1 MNIISLF
8 SGAGGMD
15 LGFEKAGFK
24 ILMANE
30 NDKTIWSTYEKNH
43 NAPILKK
50 DIRKVNSE
58 DFPECEGIIGGPP
71 CQSWSEAG
79 AMRGIEDDRGKLFFE
94 YIRILKSKKPKF
106 FVAENVSG
114 MLSKRHSEAV
124 KNIIKLFSDTGYDVY
139 IKLLNAKDYGVA
151 QDRKRVFFVGFRKD
165 LKINNFQFPEPIP
178 EKKRKV
184 LKDILL
190 DLQKNAIPGKE
201 KNKSNYE
208 KCIVKNHEYFIGD
221 YSTIYMSR
229 NRVRSWNEVSFTI
242 QASGRQAPQHPDA
255 PKMVKIGKDKF
266 EFLKGKEKKYRRL
279 SVRECARIQGFP
291 DNFEFIYNN
300 LDTGYKMIGNA
311 VPVDLAY
318 VLAKDILAI
327 LTI

>member
-201 KNKSNYE
+201 KNKSNNE

-266 EFLKGKEKKYRRL
+266 EFLKEKEKKYRRL

-327 LTI
+327 LTS

>member
-327 LTI
+327 LTS